1 MSPSPSEPGPV
12 LFTTS
17 DLRRNL
23 RQRDVVARGIGLLR
37 DCGTLAAL
45 EFLKR
50 HAVQPQVI
58 ERVLLD
64 PARRAAA

>member
-1 MSPSPSEPGPV
+1 MRPSPSEPGSVPSA
-12 LFTTS
+12 TP
-17 DLRRNL
+17 DLRRDL
-23 RQRDVVARGIGLLR
+23 LQRDVVARGLALLR

-64 PARRAAA
+64 PGRRAAA